1 MENFDYLRFTREILV
16 NNNSENFDVEI
27 TVNEIILGNSKIDII
42 NGYDNIA
49 YTTLKLK
56 SDFYTIMVFKSNF
69 KYFQNIEVGFTFKAV
84 IKLWKNNTYNF
95 VRLIE
100 DHPKLLLAKKEHK
113 NGNFS
118 KSKVYYEEYFK
129 TCIFSINETFPLG
142 IYTDSKM
149 YFETLIS
156 HFKLNISETNPYYE
170 KFEQTLEK
178 CYYLIADNTY
188 SLKEDV
194 ELINSITYF
203 NPLGFGKYKD
213 EKIINILKADPEYLF
228 SLIIDT
234 DHFCL
239 TEICFILNNFEEVPN
254 YVIALEINCI
264 KLLLEKEYYESR
276 HEIDDYPKH
285 SEDYGGFG
293 SRDEFNFGQAFEGD
307 SDAWNSHY
315 Q

>member
-1 MENFDYLRFTREILV
+1 MENIDYHRLMRDVLV
-16 NNNSENFDVEI
+16 NNNFENFDVEI
-27 TVNEIILGNSKIDII
+27 TVNKITWGNSKIDII

-49 YTTLKLK
+49 HTTLKLK
-56 SDFYTIMVFKSNF
+56 SDFYTIMVFKNNF
-69 KYFQNIEVGFTFKAV
+69 KHFQNIKVGFTFKAV

-95 VRLIE
+95 VSLIE
-100 DHPKLLLAKKEHK
+100 DHPQLVLAKKEHN

-118 KSKVYYEEYFK
+118 KSKVYYEEYFRS
-129 TCIFSINETFPLG
+129 CIFSINKAFPLG

-149 YFETLIS
+149 YLETLIS

-178 CYYLIADNTY
+178 CYDLVTDNSY
-188 SLKEDV
+188 ALKEAL
-194 ELINSITYF
+194 ELISSITYF
-203 NPLGFGKYKD
+203 SSLGFGKYKD
-213 EKIINILKADPEYLF
+213 LKILNILKKDPEYLF

-239 TEICFILNNFEEVPN
+239 AEICFLLDDFEEVPN
-254 YVIALEINCI
+254 YGIALEINCI
-264 KLLLEKEYYESR
+264 KLLLEKKYYESR
-276 HEIDDYPKH
+276 NEIDDSPKH

-293 SRDEFNFGQAFEGD
+293 SWDEFSFGQAFEGD
-307 SDAWNSHY
+307 IDAWNSHY